1 MIPTP
6 RWFTYLDT
14 VARVGSIRKAADT
27 LNVASTAISRMIIEL
42 EEQIGTS
49 LFERLPRG
57 VRLTAAGELLVGA
70 VRRNISDLGSVASQI
85 EQLRGLVRGQVKIAC
100 SESVADD
107 LVPTAI
113 AKYQTKHR
121 GVQFGVQVGNT
132 ASLVEALLAYDTD
145 LLLAHDPPP
154 SEGIA
159 ELLSVMQPICAMVR
173 SDHPLSGRNTLAV
186 ADLQSY
192 PIAIGDQSFF
202 SRHAIETVA
211 RRSKISLQIALEANS
226 VRALR
231 IFARE
236 TGAIYFQFE
245 IGTRHDVAS
254 GEFRAIKLS
263 DRSLAKSRL
272 VLGSRAGRNL
282 PIAALS
288 FTEVLKNALLG
299 RS

>member
-1 MIPTP
+1 
-6 RWFTYLDT
+6 
-14 VARVGSIRKAADT
+14 
-27 LNVASTAISRMIIEL
+27 
-42 EEQIGTS
+42 
-49 LFERLPRG
+49 
-57 VRLTAAGELLVGA
+57 
-70 VRRNISDLGSVASQI
+70 
-85 EQLRGLVRGQVKIAC
+85 
-100 SESVADD
+100 
-107 LVPTAI
+107 
-113 AKYQTKHR
+113 
-121 GVQFGVQVGNT
+121 
-132 ASLVEALLAYDTD
+132 
-145 LLLAHDPPP
+145 
-154 SEGIA
+154 
-159 ELLSVMQPICAMVR
+159 MQPICAMVR

-263 DRSLAKSRL
+263 DRSLPKSRL

-288 FTEVLKNALLG
+288 YTEVLKNALLG
-299 RS
+299 RA